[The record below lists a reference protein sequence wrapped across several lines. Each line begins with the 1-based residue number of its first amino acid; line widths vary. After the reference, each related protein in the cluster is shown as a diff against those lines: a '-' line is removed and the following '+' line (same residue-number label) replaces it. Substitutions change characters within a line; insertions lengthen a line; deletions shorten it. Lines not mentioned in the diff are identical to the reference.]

1 MRIRK
6 PPMRTLETALL
17 LIVQLFALRLLG
29 QALMIRIAH
38 LMKEVMALLFTLP
51 DFH

>member
-1 MRIRK
+1 
-6 PPMRTLETALL
+6 MRTLETALL
-17 LIVQLFALRLLG
+17 LTVQLFALRLLG